1 MLKPLLTA
9 LLFALPAAA
18 QPVED
23 LPAPL
28 QAAIE
33 TARADCAAFDN
44 GTLDVPPEAITRT
57 DLTGNGT
64 TDMVLDLGQ
73 VHCSSAVTL
82 YCGTG
87 GCPVVFAVEETA
99 TERLSKGWTVQRFAH
114 LTVVLNQV
122 HGSACGGT
130 NLTPCVE
137 ALVWD
142 TEARRFTSLADPGN
156 P

>member
-1 MLKPLLTA
+1 MLKPLFA
-9 LLFALPAAA
+9 LLLLALPAAA

-28 QAAIE
+28 QAAID
-33 TARADCAAFDN
+33 TARTDCANFES
-44 GTLDVPPEAITRT
+44 GTLEVTWGATTRT
-57 DLTGNGT
+57 DLTGDGQP
-64 TDMVLDLGQ
+64 DLVLDLGKLQ
-73 VHCSSAVTL
+73 CSSIASL

-87 GCPVVFAVEETA
+87 GCSVMFAVGDTV
-99 TERLSKGWTVQRFAH
+99 TERLSKGWTVQRFGP

-137 ALVWD
+137 ALVWETD
-142 TEARRFTSLADPGN
+142 ARRFTSLADPGN